1 MRHGCFAYGWSQV
14 AIAFIQ
20 GCWREPHSPS
30 AASASF
36 PVIYTLPASFIYISL
51 LASRELGFA
60 SIGTVIEPLTPTGGE
75 ASVRNAHLHNSLIK
89 VCHLWLHRHHNIA
102 EHKQPTVLLTRLQDV
117 SLGEMLFLFRL
128 GLQAKD
134 THSSAPQEIRSRRSR
149 CLTLSLW
156 FSKDGKWLLWSSR
169 DPRPVALSYFFI
181 FGFLFK
187 SLFYILMSPVSWI
200 VHDTDQ
206 KWLRDWSHGRD
217 LQFTPE
223 RCPTTKQKK
232 RSVTKLI
239 DSFS

>member
-1 MRHGCFAYGWSQV
+1 MKHGCFAYGWSQV
-14 AIAFIQ
+14 AIAFLQ

-75 ASVRNAHLHNSLIK
+75 ASVRNARLHNSLIK
-89 VCHLWLHRHHNIA
+89 VCHLRLYRHHDIA

-134 THSSAPQEIRSRRSR
+134 MHSSAPQEIRSRRMMTAGR

-181 FGFLFK
+181 FGFCSSHCSTFLCLHFHE
-187 SLFYILMSPVSWI
+187 LCTTLIRNGLEIGLMGE
-200 VHDTDQ
+200 TY
-206 KWLRDWSHGRD
+206 
-217 LQFTPE
+217 
-223 RCPTTKQKK
+223 
-232 RSVTKLI
+232 
-239 DSFS
+239 SFPQNAGPRLSRRRGL